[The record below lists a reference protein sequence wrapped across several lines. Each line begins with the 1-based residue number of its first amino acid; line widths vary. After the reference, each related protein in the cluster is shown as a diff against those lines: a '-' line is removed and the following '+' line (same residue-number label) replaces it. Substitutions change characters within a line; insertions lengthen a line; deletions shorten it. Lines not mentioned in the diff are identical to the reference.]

1 MANQIDSLFAALA
14 DPTRR
19 AVVAQLAEG
28 AQPVTA
34 LAGPHDMA
42 LPSFLRHIE
51 VLEAAGLVATRKQ
64 GRQRMVA
71 LRPKSLDPID
81 GWLDGQRALWDGRLA
96 KLEAVARRL
105 ELETNPMPGKPGT

>member
-1 MANQIDSLFAALA
+1 MPTQIDAIFAALA

-19 AVVAQLAEG
+19 AVVEQLAEG

-64 GRQRMVA
+64 GRRRMVA
-71 LRPKSLDPID
+71 LKPRALDPID
-81 GWLDGQRALWDGRLA
+81 GWLDGQRALWEGRLA
-96 KLEAVARRL
+96 RLEAVARRL
-105 ELETNPMPGKPGT
+105 ELETNPMPGSDRS